1 MLSHKHIPYGKID
14 TTMKDA
20 ETLTEPLLDE
30 DGADADVYAH
40 IPPLNPEDP
49 LSGLTDEQVKQSL
62 ATFGKNEIVTP
73 ETPLWKLFLKQFIG
87 FLPLLIELAAIVSIA
102 VQDYTDF
109 GIILAMLFINA
120 CLGFHEEYKAKK
132 SLDELSHQLESEV
145 AVRRNG
151 ETLQLNVKELVPG
164 DVVLLVGGT
173 IVPADT
179 KWIKGDTVSVDT
191 APLTGEPIP
200 RKYPGEHGD
209 VILSGTT
216 VVAGECYGR
225 VMRTGEHTEI
235 GNAQKEIMAD
245 KTVTVVSVFQKKI
258 MLVVQILV
266 SFSFA
271 LVIAVL
277 LVQGLYYNKFQTDVS
292 QAILDALV
300 ILIASIPIA
309 LPLVLQVNM
318 ALGASHLATTYHAV
332 VTSLPALQDIASMS
346 MLCSDKTGTLTT
358 ANMSIITDQ
367 IFASD
372 GFTPE
377 EVILYGYLCSNAD
390 KKDDPIDRA
399 IVTAFNDTGNSTD
412 GYQKTEIIGFNPSV
426 KRVVAFSNLETRP

>member
-1 MLSHKHIPYGKID
+1 ML
-14 TTMKDA
+14 
-20 ETLTEPLLDE
+20 
-30 DGADADVYAH
+30 V
-40 IPPLNPEDP
+40 
-49 LSGLTDEQVKQSL
+49 
-62 ATFGKNEIVTP
+62 
-73 ETPLWKLFLKQFIG
+73 
-87 FLPLLIELAAIVSIA
+87 
-102 VQDYTDF
+102 
-109 GIILAMLFINA
+109 INA

-179 KWIKGDTVSVDT
+179 QWIKGDTVSVDT

-225 VMRTGEHTEI
+225 VLRTGEHTEI

-266 SFSFA
+266 SASFA

-277 LVQGLYYNKFQTDVS
+277 LVQGLAYGGFTTNVS
-292 QAILDALV
+292 QTILDAV
-300 ILIASIPIA
+300 RFFFHVCILQLCYVMYVDCCILLHSHCYF
-309 LPLVLQVNM
+309 LS
-318 ALGASHLATTYHAV
+318 SHL
-332 VTSLPALQDIASMS
+332 SLFLVGNLDCLHPHRSS
-346 MLCSDKTGTLTT
+346 TCTPSKHGTR
-358 ANMSIITDQ
+358 S
-367 IFASD
+367 
-372 GFTPE
+372 
-377 EVILYGYLCSNAD
+377 
-390 KKDDPIDRA
+390 
-399 IVTAFNDTGNSTD
+399 
-412 GYQKTEIIGFNPSV
+412 
-426 KRVVAFSNLETRP
+426 